1 MSYGK
6 TIELFLVNG
15 TAESIVIAELSNWNG
30 KAIKIPRTE
39 VISCNRDD
47 LKSAGTYFLFC
58 KMDDGSDAVY
68 IGEAENIYDRL
79 RQHLQDYQSNKE
91 SYYWNSAVAFI
102 GRDLDKALIRY
113 LENRFVEMARQNNR
127 YSVLTKNT
135 YKNTVLK
142 ESKVAAME
150 EYIDHVKV
158 IINALGYRV
167 LEPTPTANEQT
178 TKLYCKSASACA
190 EGFVSAGGFTV
201 SKGSKISDHITPS
214 FPTAAKPYYDLRQ
227 KLINE
232 GIIDG
237 SLFTVD
243 YEFNAPSAASAVVLG
258 RSSNGKIDWKD
269 ASGTPLNKI

>member
-15 TAESIVIAELSNWNG
+15 TAESIIIAELSNWNG
-30 KAIKIPRTE
+30 KAIKIPRSE
-39 VISCNRDD
+39 VLSCTRDD

-91 SYYWNSAVAFI
+91 SYYWNTAVAFI

-150 EYIDHVKV
+150 EYINHVKV

-178 TKLYCKSASACA
+178 TRLYCKSTSACA
-190 EGFVSAGGFTV
+190 EGFISAGGFTV
-201 SKGSKISDHITPS
+201 LKGSKISDHTAPS
-214 FPTAAKPYYDLRQ
+214 FPTAAKTYYDLRQ
-227 KLINE
+227 KLVNE
-232 GIIDG
+232 GVIDG
-237 SLFTVD
+237 FVFTSD

-269 ASGTPLNKI
+269 ISGTPLNKI